1 MSKYHI
7 VGNHM
12 SRLIYKS
19 AAARL
24 ESFSDNSSFPQI
36 DDMLFIA
43 SLEKRGGGGGGGG
56 GYIGFGLSVIPSV
69 GPSIRSF
76 VCHNFFI
83 SA

>member
-43 SLEKRGGGGGGGG
+43 PLEKGGG

-69 GPSIRSF
+69 GPSICSF
-76 VCHNFFI
+76 VCHNFYI